1 MIKGGRGV
9 VRIEMLRHRIA
20 PLMVLDNPE
29 RIPDVAVAHPH
40 SILSPGPIGASNEVW
55 PETPSHFRQ
64 PPVERLGHWV
74 PATGVGTTVSG
85 WQRRCVPPPHTL
97 DRKSTRL
104 NSSH

>member
-40 SILSPGPIGASNEVW
+40 SILSPGPM
-55 PETPSHFRQ
+55 
-64 PPVERLGHWV
+64 
-74 PATGVGTTVSG
+74 GVGTKRCPAKKGPSG
-85 WQRRCVPPPHTL
+85 WDHGSRQQVPGRQLWVWRGRAHPHTDGVL
-97 DRKSTRL
+97 QSVTTPSTIL
-104 NSSH
+104 ATPVV